1 MAGESFQNE
10 IPPARVNI
18 RFTKDVGGAKEK
30 IELPFKTLVLGDFT
44 GQPSASGDAL
54 QTRKKI
60 NVNKDNFESVMREMK
75 LGVKLTCPNK
85 LSGKEGDEMAVSL
98 KFDSMKSF
106 HPEEVA
112 KQVPELNALLAAR
125 MLLKDLRARL
135 ISGRELRAELEKIIK
150 DPALLQKTL
159 DELQVIAPLP
169 DSLAEPKSE
178 GGAAQG

>member
-18 RFTKDVGGAKEK
+18 RFTKEVGGAKEK
-30 IELPFKTLVLGDFT
+30 IELPMKMLLVGDYT
-44 GQPSASGDAL
+44 QREADAADNL
-54 QTRKKI
+54 ATRKRI
-60 NVNKDNFESVMREMK
+60 NVNKDNFESVMKEMK
-75 LGVKLTCPNK
+75 LGVRLNVPNR
-85 LSGKEGDEMAVSL
+85 LSGQAGDEMTVNL

-135 ISGRELRAELEKIIK
+135 ISGRELRKELEKIVK
-150 DPALLQKTL
+150 DPELLEKTL
-159 DELQVIAPLP
+159 KDLDAIAPLP
-169 DSLAEPKSE
+169 PSLE
-178 GGAAQG
+178 GGSEAKPSG

>member
-18 RFTKDVGGAKEK
+18 KLTKEVGGAKEK
-30 IELPFKTLVLGDFT
+30 IELPFKMLMVGDYT
-44 GQPSASGDAL
+44 GRPSDAGDNLA
-54 QTRKKI
+54 TRKKVNI
-60 NVNKDNFESVMREMK
+60 NKDNFESVMKEMK
-75 LGVKLTCPNK
+75 LGVKLNCSNK
-85 LSGKEGDEMAVSL
+85 LSGKAGDEMAVEL

-112 KQVPELNALLAAR
+112 KQVPQLNALLAAR

-150 DPALLQKTL
+150 DPALLEKTMKDL
-159 DELQVIAPLP
+159 DAIAPLP
-169 DSLAEPKSE
+169 ESLEASKPQE
-178 GGAAQG
+178 

>member
-44 GQPSASGDAL
+44 GEPPAAGDNL
-54 QTRKKI
+54 QTRKKVNI
-60 NVNKDNFESVMREMK
+60 NKDNFENVMKEMK
-75 LGVKLTCPNK
+75 LGVKLTCANK
-85 LSGKEGDEMAVSL
+85 LSAKPGDEMAVSL

-125 MLLKDLRARL
+125 MLLKDLRARI
-135 ISGRELRAELEKIIK
+135 ISGRELRTELEKIIK

-159 DELQVIAPLP
+159 DDLQAIAPLP
-169 DSLAEPKSE
+169 KSLEADKS
-178 GGAAQG
+178 GGEQPAA